1 MKGNR
6 LVLLLGLA
14 CLIVALAT
22 GRDLFYNLTYLIAA
36 IIVLSYLWTWTSIN
50 WVQLSRHM
58 WAKKAEVGKTTE
70 ERFVVHN
77 TGFLPKL
84 WLEVRD
90 HSDLPGHQASQVIN
104 SFGARRERG
113 WTVRTLCRQ
122 RGRFTLG
129 PITLTTGD
137 PFGLFKMQ
145 RELPQTSTIVVYP
158 AIVEL
163 VAFATPSGQ
172 LPGGDALRRRTHY
185 VTTNVCGVRD
195 YAPGD
200 SFNRIHWPSTAR
212 KERLIVK
219 EFELDPMADV
229 WLFLDMAKSVQAELK
244 WEPVLE
250 RREPALLWTKRPRL
264 ELAPTTEEYG
274 VTIAASLAKHFIVR
288 DRAVGLVVYAQQREV
303 IPADRGE
310 RQLSKILE
318 TLSVIK
324 AVGRLPMA
332 QVMAAEAM
340 HLGRGTTVIVI
351 TSSTDKDWAIAS
363 RHLEQR
369 GLRVI
374 AVLIAPDSFG
384 GEEGA
389 EAVVAELAAGGTATY
404 LVRKGDDLAAALSRR
419 AWGIIER
426 PRYILRK

>member
-1 MKGNR
+1 MSGTR
-6 LVLLLGLA
+6 LVFLLGLA
-14 CLIVALAT
+14 CLIAALAT

-36 IIVLSYLWTWTSIN
+36 TILLSYLWTWTSIR
-50 WVQLSRHM
+50 WVRLSRYL
-58 WAKKAEVGKTTE
+58 WGKKAEVGKIYE

-84 WLEVRD
+84 WLEIRD
-90 HSDLPGHQASQVIN
+90 HSTLPDHHASRVIN
-104 SFGARRERG
+104 SFGARKERG

-129 PITLTTGD
+129 PVTLTSGD
-137 PFGLFKMQ
+137 PFGLFRMQ
-145 RELPQTSTIVVYP
+145 RKLPQTSAIVVYP

-163 VAFATPSGQ
+163 PFFATPSGH
-172 LPGGDALRRRTHY
+172 LPGGEALRRRTHY
-185 VTTNVCGVRD
+185 ITTNVRGVRD

-200 SFNRIHWPSTAR
+200 SFNRIHWLSTAR
-212 KERLIVK
+212 KDRLIVK

-229 WLFLDMAKSVQAELK
+229 WLFLDMDRSVQAELK
-244 WEPVLE
+244 WEPIIE
-250 RREPALLWTKRPRL
+250 KREPALLWDRRPRL
-264 ELAPTTEEYG
+264 ELIPSTEEYT
-274 VTIAASLAKHFIVR
+274 VTIAASLAKHFIIR
-288 DRAVGLVVYAQQREV
+288 DRAVGLVTYAHQREV

-318 TLSVIK
+318 AL
-324 AVGRLPMA
+324 AVLKSHGRIPLA
-332 QVMAAEAM
+332 QVLASEGI

-351 TSSTDKDWAIAS
+351 TPSPDKDWVITS

-369 GLRVI
+369 GLQVI

-384 GEEGA
+384 GKWGVEE
-389 EAVVAELAAGGTATY
+389 VMAELTATGTPTY
-404 LVRKGDDLAAALSRR
+404 LVREGDDLAAVFSQR
-419 AWGIIER
+419 AWGAIER

>member
-14 CLIVALAT
+14 CLIAALAT

-36 IIVLSYLWTWTSIN
+36 IIILSYLWTWTSIR
-50 WVQLSRHM
+50 WVRVVRHL
-58 WAKKAEVGKTTE
+58 WARKAEVGKTYE
-70 ERFVVHN
+70 ERFVVRN
-77 TGFLPKL
+77 TSLLPKL

-90 HSDLPGHQASQVIN
+90 HSELPDHQASYVLN

-137 PFGLFKMQ
+137 PFGLFRMQ
-145 RELPQTSTIVVYP
+145 WELPQTSTMIVYP

-163 VAFATPSGQ
+163 AHFATPSGQ

-185 VTTNVCGVRD
+185 VTTNVRGVRD

-212 KERLIVK
+212 KGQLIVK
-219 EFELDPMADV
+219 EFELDPLADV
-229 WLFLDMAKSVQAELK
+229 WLFLDMARSAQAELE

-250 RREPALLWTKRPRL
+250 RREPALLWTKRPGL
-264 ELAPTTEEYG
+264 QLAPSTEEYG
-274 VTIAASLAKHFIVR
+274 VTVTASLAKYFIVR
-288 DRAVGLVVYAQQREV
+288 NRAVGLVSYAQQREV

-318 TLSVIK
+318 TLAVIK
-324 AVGRLPMA
+324 GAGKIQLA
-332 QVMAAEAM
+332 QVLAAEGM
-340 HLGRGTTVIVI
+340 HLGRGTTIIVI
-351 TSSTDKDWAIAS
+351 TSSPDKDWVTAS

-374 AVLIAPDSFG
+374 AVLVAPDSFG
-384 GEEGA
+384 GEWGVE
-389 EAVVAELAAGGTATY
+389 EVMAELAASGTPTY
-404 LVRKGDDLAAALSRR
+404 IVKEGDDLAVALSQR

-426 PRYILRK
+426 PRYISRR

>member
-1 MKGNR
+1 MKANR
-6 LVLLLGLA
+6 LVFLLGLA
-14 CLIVALAT
+14 CLIAALAT

-36 IIVLSYLWTWTSIN
+36 ILVLSYLWTWTNIH
-50 WVQLSRHM
+50 WVHVARHL
-58 WAKKAEVGKTTE
+58 WAKKAEVGKTYE
-70 ERFVVHN
+70 ERFVVRN
-77 TGFLPKL
+77 TSLLPKL
-84 WLEVRD
+84 WLEIRD
-90 HSDLPGHQASQVIN
+90 HSELPDHQASHVLN
-104 SFGARRERG
+104 SFGAKRERG

-145 RELPQTSTIVVYP
+145 RELSQTSTVIVYP

-163 VAFATPSGQ
+163 TAFATPIGQ
-172 LPGGDALRRRTHY
+172 LPGGEALHRRTHY
-185 VTTNVCGVRD
+185 VTANVRGVRD

-212 KERLIVK
+212 KGHLIVK
-219 EFELDPMADV
+219 EFELDPLADV
-229 WLFLDMAKSVQAELK
+229 WLFLDMDRAAQAELE
-244 WEPVLE
+244 WEPIL
-250 RREPALLWTKRPRL
+250 RKREPALLWTERPRL
-264 ELAPTTEEYG
+264 ELAPSTEEYG
-274 VTIAASLAKHFIVR
+274 VTVTASLAKHFIVR
-288 DRAVGLVVYAQQREV
+288 NRAVGLVTYARQREV

-318 TLSVIK
+318 TLAVIK
-324 AVGRLPMA
+324 GVGKIPLA
-332 QVMAAEAM
+332 QVLAAEGM
-340 HLGRGTTVIVI
+340 HLVRGATVIVI
-351 TSSTDKDWAIAS
+351 TSSPDKNWAIAS

-384 GEEGA
+384 GEWGME
-389 EAVVAELAAGGTATY
+389 EVTAELAASGAPTY
-404 LVRKGDDLAAALSRR
+404 IVKEGDDLAEALSQKAR
-419 AWGIIER
+419 GVIEQ

>member
-6 LVLLLGLA
+6 LVFLLGLA
-14 CLIVALAT
+14 CLIAALAT

-36 IIVLSYLWTWTSIN
+36 IIVLSYVWSWTSIN
-50 WVQLSRHM
+50 WVRLTRYL
-58 WAKKAEVGKTTE
+58 WAKKAEVGKTYE
-70 ERFVVHN
+70 ERFIVRN
-77 TGFLPKL
+77 TSFLPKL
-84 WLEVRD
+84 WLEIRD
-90 HSDLPGHQASQVIN
+90 HSDLPGHQASYVIN
-104 SFGARRERG
+104 SFGARKERG

-129 PITLTTGD
+129 PITLIAGD

-145 RELPQTSTIVVYP
+145 RELPQTSAIIIYP

-163 VAFATPSGQ
+163 PHFATLSGY

-185 VTTNVCGVRD
+185 VTTNVRGVRD

-219 EFELDPMADV
+219 EFELDPMADI
-229 WLFLDMAKSVQAELK
+229 WLFLDMDRSVQAELE
-244 WEPVLE
+244 WEPFPE
-250 RREPALLWTKRPRL
+250 RREPALLWAKRPKL
-264 ELAPTTEEYG
+264 ELAPSTEEYG
-274 VTIAASLAKHFIVR
+274 VTITASLAKHFIVR
-288 DRAVGLVVYAQQREV
+288 DRAVGLVAYAQQREV

-318 TLSVIK
+318 TLAVIE
-324 AVGRLPMA
+324 ARGRIPLA
-332 QVMAAEAM
+332 QVLAAEGM
-340 HLGRGTTVIVI
+340 HLVRGTTVIVV
-351 TSSTDKDWAIAS
+351 TSSTDRDWAIAS

-369 GLRVI
+369 GLKVI

-384 GEEGA
+384 GQQGMDE
-389 EAVVAELAAGGTATY
+389 VMAELAAGGTPTY
-404 LVRKGDDLAAALSRR
+404 LVREGDDLAAALSQR

-426 PRYILRK
+426 PRYIVKR

>member
-163 VAFATPSGQ
+163 AAFATPSGQ

-212 KERLIVK
+212 KARLIVK

-229 WLFLDMAKSVQAELK
+229 WLFLDMAKSVQAELN

-324 AVGRLPMA
+324 AVGRLPLA
-332 QVMAAEAM
+332 QVMAAEGM

-351 TSSTDKDWAIAS
+351 TSSTDRDWAIAS

-374 AVLIAPDSFG
+374 AVLIASDSFG

-389 EAVVAELAAGGTATY
+389 DEVVAELAAGGTPTY
-404 LVRKGDDLAAALSRR
+404 LVKKGDDLAEALSQR

>member
-6 LVLLLGLA
+6 LVFLLGLA
-14 CLIVALAT
+14 CLIAALAT

-36 IIVLSYLWTWTSIN
+36 IIVLSYLWTWTSIR
-50 WVQLSRHM
+50 WVHVARHL
-58 WAKKAEVGKTTE
+58 WARKAEVGKTYE
-70 ERFVVHN
+70 ERFVVRN
-77 TGFLPKL
+77 TSLLPKL

-90 HSDLPGHQASQVIN
+90 HSDLPGHQASHVIN

-129 PITLTTGD
+129 PVTLTTGD

-145 RELPQTSTIVVYP
+145 RELTQTSPIIVYP

-163 VAFATPSGQ
+163 VAFTTPSGQ

-185 VTTNVCGVRD
+185 VTTNVRGVRD

-212 KERLIVK
+212 KGQLIVK

-229 WLFLDMAKSVQAELK
+229 WLFLDMDRSVQAELE
-244 WEPVLE
+244 WEPILE
-250 RREPALLWTKRPRL
+250 RREPALLWTKRPGL
-264 ELAPTTEEYG
+264 ELAPSTEEYS
-274 VTIAASLAKHFIVR
+274 VTVTASLAKHFIVR
-288 DRAVGLVVYAQQREV
+288 NRAVGLVSYAQQREV

-310 RQLSKILE
+310 RQLSKILD
-318 TLSVIK
+318 TLAVIK
-324 AVGRLPMA
+324 AGGRIPLD
-332 QVMAAEAM
+332 QVMAAEGM
-340 HLGRGTTVIVI
+340 HLGRGTTAIVV
-351 TSSTDKDWAIAS
+351 TSSPDRDWAIAS

-369 GLRVI
+369 GLKVI

-384 GEEGA
+384 GGWSMEE
-389 EAVVAELAAGGTATY
+389 VMAELTAGGTPTY
-404 LVRKGDDLAAALSRR
+404 IVREGDDLAAALSQR
-419 AWGIIER
+419 AWGIVER
-426 PRYILRK
+426 PRYILRR

>member
-1 MKGNR
+1 MTGNR
-6 LVLLLGLA
+6 LVFILGLA

-22 GRDLFYNLTYLIAA
+22 GRSIFYNLTYLITA
-36 IIVLSYLWTWTSIN
+36 IIIVSYLWTWASIN
-50 WVQLSRHM
+50 WVQISRYT
-58 WAKKAEVGKTTE
+58 WAKKAEVGKISE
-70 ERFVVHN
+70 ERFVVRN
-77 TGFLPKL
+77 TGLLPKL
-84 WLEVRD
+84 WLEIRD
-90 HSDLPGHQASQVIN
+90 HSDLPDHRASQVIN
-104 SFGARRERG
+104 SFRARGERG

-145 RELPQTSTIVVYP
+145 RELPQTSAIIVYP
-158 AIVEL
+158 AIVEIA
-163 VAFATPSGQ
+163 AFATPTGQ

-185 VTTNVCGVRD
+185 VTTNVRGVRD

-229 WLFLDMAKSVQAELK
+229 WLFLDMDRSVQAQLE
-244 WEPVLE
+244 WAPVLE
-250 RREPALLWTKRPRL
+250 RREPALLWAMRPRL

-274 VTIAASLAKHFIVR
+274 VTITASLSKHFIVR
-288 DRAVGLVVYAQQREV
+288 NRVVGLVAHAQQREV

-318 TLSVIK
+318 TLAVIK
-324 AVGRLPMA
+324 GEGRIPLA
-332 QVMAAEAM
+332 QVIAAEGM

-351 TSSTDKDWAIAS
+351 TSSPDEDWVITS

-369 GLRVI
+369 GLRMI

-384 GEEGA
+384 GEWGVEK
-389 EAVVAELAAGGTATY
+389 VMAELAAGGTPTY
-404 LVRKGDDLAAALSRR
+404 LVREGDDLATALSQR
-419 AWGIIER
+419 AWGILER
-426 PRYILRK
+426 PRYISRR